1 MAREGPGRGR
11 GQERI
16 QEGSGPVRPIHLPA
30 LVLGRGAGPSLEVG
44 DINHREAPVRVAS
57 GTKGKQSSKGQD
69 FSPQAPGAL
78 RPTPATPGGQRWERD
93 FWGSGLGSPL
103 CLGEG
108 SCHRHLD
115 CRWVRGA
122 WRVAGLWQVVVA
134 KG

>member
-30 LVLGRGAGPSLEVG
+30 MVLGRGAGPSLEVG

-78 RPTPATPGGQRWERD
+78 RPTPATPGGQRWERI
-93 FWGSGLGSPL
+93 SGAQVWAAPF
-103 CLGEG
+103 
-108 SCHRHLD
+108 
-115 CRWVRGA
+115 A
-122 WRVAGLWQVVVA
+122 WE
-134 KG
+134 KGPATDTWTVDG